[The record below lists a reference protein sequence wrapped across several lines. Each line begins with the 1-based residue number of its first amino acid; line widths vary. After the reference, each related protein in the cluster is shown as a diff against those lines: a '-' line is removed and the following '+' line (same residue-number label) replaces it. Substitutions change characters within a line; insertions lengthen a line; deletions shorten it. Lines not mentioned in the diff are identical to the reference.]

1 MPGEELP
8 KSIPRKAGQNIIP
21 MTMRAISPVPPMPME
36 EPLPIAITAWGQV
49 HEVIDQE
56 GNGEFLY
63 CDEEGRREMQIGRN
77 GNVKRYHYTIDGEV
91 SYQRAEDKKADI
103 P

>member
-1 MPGEELP
+1 
-8 KSIPRKAGQNIIP
+8 
-21 MTMRAISPVPPMPME
+21 
-36 EPLPIAITAWGQV
+36 
-49 HEVIDQE
+49 
-56 GNGEFLY
+56 
-63 CDEEGRREMQIGRN
+63 MQIGRN